1 MADSVAKA
9 RTFILHY
16 PSYVWAAHSQA
27 HNLATDM
34 QHDIHFSNT
43 IMKNE
48 LIIVSVSFFIGRTF
62 FRCFF
67 SPTFSVFAFLWRCQN
82 KCACKKNSQTHFMW
96 QLIYALHSFR
106 LWHPQKTKH
115 SECKLVRLRNYQ
127 IAWPQ
132 QFEDNIYEENA
143 CGWMNCNRLHRDFQ
157 ASTEKQWNKHTHT
170 LLAKT
175 SLEFYHG

>member
-1 MADSVAKA
+1 MNWSLWVYLFLSGA
-9 RTFILHY
+9 L
-16 PSYVWAAHSQA
+16 
-27 HNLATDM
+27 
-34 QHDIHFSNT
+34 
-43 IMKNE
+43 
-48 LIIVSVSFFIGRTF
+48 F

-67 SPTFSVFAFLWRCQN
+67 SPTFSVFAFLRRCQK

-132 QFEDNIYEENA
+132 QFEDNLYIRRKCMRLNELQSFA
-143 CGWMNCNRLHRDFQ
+143 SGFSSLNR
-157 ASTEKQWNKHTHT
+157 KQWNKHTHSWLRS
-170 LLAKT
+170 LLN
-175 SLEFYHG
+175 FIMDN